1 MNSETMCP
9 LRVYALIA
17 LLAFACSSK
26 IVSANKFYRPLLRNE
41 RQRTTFLT
49 NKPKKYGEIYYQAR
63 TLDVEVWAILPCLR
77 EHSIEWQQP
86 VC

>member
-17 LLAFACSSK
+17 LLAFACSCK

-41 RQRTTFLT
+41 RQRTKFLT
-49 NKPKKYGEIYYQAR
+49 NKN
-63 TLDVEVWAILPCLR
+63 
-77 EHSIEWQQP
+77 
-86 VC
+86 

>member
-1 MNSETMCP
+1 MKSEAMCP

-17 LLAFACSSK
+17 LLAFACTSK

-49 NKPKKYGEIYYQAR
+49 NKPKNYGEIYYQAR

>member
-1 MNSETMCP
+1 MNSGTTCL

-17 LLAFACSSK
+17 LLAFACTSK

-49 NKPKKYGEIYYQAR
+49 NKPKIYGEIYYQAR

>member
-1 MNSETMCP
+1 MKSEAMCP

-17 LLAFACSSK
+17 LLAFACTSK
-26 IVSANKFYRPLLRNE
+26 NVSANKFYRPLLRNE

-63 TLDVEVWAILPCLR
+63 TLDAEVWAILPCLR